1 MESQSYF
8 NCGRRAAQ
16 FHPVVIVVSSLDA
29 LDQIDAKKHKNVPRK
44 MYSFL
49 KVKLRRQSLKK
60 SWTKINMIFVQRT
73 VLANNSIQIAGPGVT
88 CGVTI

>member
-1 MESQSYF
+1 MDVEQRNF
-8 NCGRRAAQ
+8 I
-16 FHPVVIVVSSLDA
+16 PVVIVVSSLDA

-44 MYSFL
+44 KYNFL

-73 VLANNSIQIAGPGVT
+73 VLANSSIQIAGPGVT
-88 CGVTI
+88 CGVTT